1 MEFFKVQTH
10 FLRQTFIWSSWKGFS
25 YLNINLGEKLS
36 IRIFVIQSILRK
48 VYLVKMCPNFAGS
61 DSKNLTSNQKIL
73 SICSFEYGIYW
84 ISPDTPRNSTT
95 VITLLGI
102 NRSAIRNERRT
113 IWWLTFNRHK
123 PDNSWHSSRNEY
135 ISWSGISRYTQLDLT
150 GYFKMHS
157 I

>member
-1 MEFFKVQTH
+1 MI
-10 FLRQTFIWSSWKGFS
+10 FLEVIFLSEYQSRRTNFDKNICTLKHSQKSLFIKNVPQFS
-25 YLNINLGEKLS
+25 RLWLIKSYK
-36 IRIFVIQSILRK
+36 QK
-48 VYLVKMCPNFAGS
+48 
-61 DSKNLTSNQKIL
+61 KIL